1 MMLAAR
7 IIQKLE
13 EEAPRS
19 AVEAALAD
27 MGKVGGETGA
37 VVLTP
42 EGSAV
47 RRITAT
53 IFAVAYASS
62 ADPEPKVF

>member
-1 MMLAAR
+1 LRLYCDSAIGGVVLSGDGEEIARMMLAAR

-42 EGSAV
+42 EG
-47 RRITAT
+47 
-53 IFAVAYASS
+53 
-62 ADPEPKVF
+62 ECG

>member
-7 IIQKLE
+7 IIQKLD

-42 EGSAV
+42 EGECGWAHNSDHF
-47 RRITAT
+47 RRRLCQQRR
-53 IFAVAYASS
+53 S
-62 ADPEPKVF
+62 